1 VLVGRNR
8 DESERWKMFQ
18 AHLGFGAFYC
28 RPGVDGAH
36 EKGGVEGEGGR
47 FRRNHCVP
55 MPKVDSIAA
64 LNDLLA
70 DADAKDNHRR
80 IANRA
85 RTVGADFLVEA
96 PLLRPLPTAEFPT
109 WLTLEPRVD
118 RYARVTVRQCF
129 YSVPAKLIGRRVRVR
144 LGACTVIAFDGQ
156 RQVAVHERIT
166 VRGEQSLNGN
176 HYLEV
181 LRRKPGALSG
191 ATALVQARHLP
202 AEDVIAGITAA
213 LRVEPVSPDV
223 VVVEARK
230 SVPSDGPTPL
240 GLILPRVVDLQT
252 RRTLADADVPVELPR
267 DERPLPSVVPYDDL
281 LTGAGS

>member
-1 VLVGRNR
+1 MAPN
-8 DESERWKMFQ
+8 
-18 AHLGFGAFYC
+18 
-28 RPGVDGAH
+28 

-166 VRGEQSLNGN
+166 VRGEQSLNLD

-181 LRRKPGALSG
+181 LRRKPGALPG

-202 AEDVIAGITAA
+202 AEDVIAG
-213 LRVEPVSPDV
+213 SPPPCGR
-223 VVVEARK
+223 AGQPRRRRGR
-230 SVPSDGPTPL
+230 GP
-240 GLILPRVVDLQT
+240 Q
-252 RRTLADADVPVELPR
+252 
-267 DERPLPSVVPYDDL
+267 ERPLRRTDTAWADPA
-281 LTGAGS
+281 AGHRPTDAPNAGRR